1 MDRCSGSE
9 RRPNLDHH
17 VSNPSPHF
25 DPAAGVFLRRPT
37 VPRRLGRK
45 TLRCPRRWRGG
56 PDRHFSVGRQPSL
69 RAGSPAPPRSRTAAV
84 SPGRLSAFCMLSG
97 QSPHSARPRSFV
109 SEVVTDVR
117 PIHPPL
123 LAHCPGLR
131 SSASPSRHQPR
142 IVWNTVPT
150 PSVISRPASHRAY
163 PSSAL
168 RAPLQVQFPP
178 LAALTSPPTAPV
190 RSRRNWRV
198 IRMESSISPS
208 LAVEKELSV
217 SPGLRVRVP
226 GTSLGLDEIR
236 KDRVRGVK
244 RHLEVHSFW

>member
-69 RAGSPAPPRSRTAAV
+69 RAGSPAPPRSRTATV

-109 SEVVTDVR
+109 F
-117 PIHPPL
+117 
-123 LAHCPGLR
+123 R
-131 SSASPSRHQPR
+131 SGDRRTANP
-142 IVWNTVPT
+142 
-150 PSVISRPASHRAY
+150 
-163 PSSAL
+163 
-168 RAPLQVQFPP
+168 
-178 LAALTSPPTAPV
+178 PPTAGPLPWPAFIRFAVQAPASDCLEYSPNTECHFPASIASGIPIFGTPSTAPGPV
-190 RSRRNWRV
+190 PTSCSSHIATNGSSAESTELECHQDGKLRLARHCHRERTLDHPRRPRPC
-198 IRMESSISPS
+198 S
-208 LAVEKELSV
+208 
-217 SPGLRVRVP
+217 
-226 GTSLGLDEIR
+226 
-236 KDRVRGVK
+236 
-244 RHLEVHSFW
+244 